1 MQNQLLKRII
11 LILVLLYYCYHE
23 FNLDFTSSILFVKSA
38 RLELSEFLK
47 RLIIMHVKETPVLIF
62 YILYFIWLFTVT
74 YLTPEIMI
82 VNYFTGGVALF
93 YFIFL
98 REKEDVLW
106 FLIASLIPIIV
117 TATDITS
124 WQLSFNFGLVA
135 YMPLW
140 LPLAWGTTVVA
151 LRKFYISVAG

>member
-124 WQLSFNFGLVA
+124 WQLSSNFGLVA

-140 LPLAWGTTVVA
+140 LPLAWGTTVVV